1 MATTAVYTS
10 HHHRHRIY
18 RKQKAT
24 NLIVINPIYLTP
36 LLAHYPQARA
46 RSHIILSSCTTYAA
60 LLLDPISPLVNSSAL
75 RCLRVR
81 FSPSLPKPQL
91 QKTGLPPLSLS
102 LPHPTVHHVYIP
114 AINIEKTACVPR
126 YYPTAPLIRNAQR
139 EPIRRKGHLASE
151 RERNLRF
158 LHTNTFFHLL
168 LSLSQAPEASAEAAV
183 AACLGSSWPRGAGA
197 RAGGGGE
204 SGDGGAQ
211 EERRERRKKEEISEP
226 PPAEH
231 AAAAASVSLSL
242 SFSSVSLCVVS
253 PYPTLT
259 SSSDCCCCVC
269 GCWRRESSRSGLSL
283 RRRRRRV
290 RERFLR
296 ERDGSASRGSVLL
309 HGVVILLVMHEEE
322 EIRSSFFS
330 KWVME
335 VWWNIGLV
343 E

>member
-1 MATTAVYTS
+1 MATTAVYNS

-102 LPHPTVHHVYIP
+102 LPHRTVHHVYIP

-242 SFSSVSLCVVS
+242 S
-253 PYPTLT
+253 
-259 SSSDCCCCVC
+259 
-269 GCWRRESSRSGLSL
+269 LSL
-283 RRRRRRV
+283 SLFLERLSVCCFAVSHAHLLERLLLLCLWMLEK
-290 RERFLR
+290 REQQKRSF
-296 ERDGSASRGSVLL
+296 
-309 HGVVILLVMHEEE
+309 IEEE
-322 EIRSSFFS
+322 KKESEREIFAREGRKCVAWFGAAAWCGHF
-330 KWVME
+330 
-335 VWWNIGLV
+335 IGDA
-343 E
+343 